1 MLGADLQRE
10 GGGLVWALRHYAW
23 LVVVCVLACAG
34 AALAIGATTPTYQ
47 ASALVVS
54 SGTTNVPAAALPHL
68 AESIFADGAVEA
80 AVADDDAVAGRT
92 SGLIPGKLNVIAPED
107 SIVLTVQARDDQ
119 PDDAARL
126 ADTAAAAFVGQ
137 LNKPGPGVGV
147 FEVQNPAVVPTEP
160 MQVMSPTL
168 RATLGAL
175 AGLALGV
182 GLAALIVV
190 LRRPVLT
197 PKGVQNA
204 AGVPLLG
211 TVELPVEPKEGYT
224 GPLGVRGLAT
234 VTRWVATVPGGRL
247 LLISPSS
254 AVALRQRLYVMVGVA
269 LSTVRRLRF
278 RAPQELVGAIEQH
291 REHLRTVPLAESD
304 APDAG
309 EQTLVLVDGGSP
321 IDILDPAVT
330 TVSVVAVAPRGIS
343 RNRLAELAADYLD
356 AGLVGVVLVDARTGL
371 RSRTRRAAASA
382 PATSR
387 SASPNRIGAPEP
399 ERA

>member
-23 LVVVCVLACAG
+23 LVAVCVLACAG
-34 AALAIGATTPTYQ
+34 AALAIGVTTPTYQ

-54 SGTTNVPAAALPHL
+54 SGTANVPAAALPHL
-68 AESIFADGAVEA
+68 AESIFADGAVAA
-80 AVADDDAVAGRT
+80 AVAGDKAVQGRT
-92 SGLIPGKLNVIAPED
+92 KGLIPGKLNVVAPED

-126 ADTAAAAFVGQ
+126 ADAAAAAFVTE

-147 FEVQNPAVVPTEP
+147 FELQATAVPPTEP
-160 MQVMSPTL
+160 LQVMSPAL

-182 GLAALIVV
+182 GLAALIVA

-197 PKGVQNA
+197 PRGVQSA

-211 TVELPVEPKEGYT
+211 TVELPVAPKEGYA

-247 LLISPSS
+247 LLISPPS
-254 AVALRQRLYVMVGVA
+254 AVALRQRLFVMVGVA
-269 LSTVRRLRF
+269 LSTVRRLKF
-278 RAPQELVGAIEQH
+278 RAPEELVEAVEEH
-291 REHLRTVPLAESD
+291 RSHLRAVPLADST
-304 APDAG
+304 DAG
-309 EQTLVLVDGGSP
+309 EQPLVLVDGGSP

-371 RSRTRRAAASA
+371 RSRARRAASPSTATPRHPA
-382 PATSR
+382 PT
-387 SASPNRIGAPEP
+387 RIGAPEP